1 MNFEATENNTENV
14 KNPYMQ
20 PQKTVK
26 TFPIQKRKKPSEKK
40 FYIYLDKAK
49 IKCYTQIENLK
60 KEVQQ
65 MKEIVEGI
73 LAREITHLEKR
84 VKILKEIKG
93 GK

>member
-1 MNFEATENNTENV
+1 
-14 KNPYMQ
+14 
-20 PQKTVK
+20 
-26 TFPIQKRKKPSEKK
+26 
-40 FYIYLDKAK
+40 
-49 IKCYTQIENLK
+49 
-60 KEVQQ
+60 